1 MKKHISLS
9 TPTMHDEEMKF
20 IQEAFD
26 KNWIAPLGFNVDAF
40 ENEVCEYL
48 KEDVHALAVASG
60 TAAIHLAVKL
70 AGVQRGDVVLCSDMT
85 FAASVNP
92 VVYEGATPVFI
103 DAERDTWNMDPK
115 ALEKALKKYP
125 GCKAVV
131 MVHLYGTPCKA
142 AEIQEI
148 CDRHG
153 VRLIEDAA
161 ESLAATYR
169 GRQTGLFG
177 DYGIFSFNGN
187 KIITTSGGGML
198 ITKTAKERD
207 KAFFWSTQARD
218 KAYWYQHSEIGYNYR
233 MSNVVAG
240 IGRGQLVHLEEHRA
254 AKKAIY
260 DRYKEL
266 LAGLPLG
273 MNPFSPQSEPNFWL
287 SCVLLDEDVQRS
299 PVQLLEFLKDND
311 IETRPIWKP
320 MHMQPVFAGCD
331 FVSAAD
337 RPVDEDIFAR
347 GLCLP
352 SDIKMTPD
360 EQTYVAGKIK
370 EFLLS

>member
-125 GCKAVV
+125 GCKA
-131 MVHLYGTPCKA
+131 
-142 AEIQEI
+142 
-148 CDRHG
+148 DRKST
-153 VRLIEDAA
+153 RLN
-161 ESLAATYR
+161 S
-169 GRQTGLFG
+169 
-177 DYGIFSFNGN
+177 S
-187 KIITTSGGGML
+187 
-198 ITKTAKERD
+198 
-207 KAFFWSTQARD
+207 
-218 KAYWYQHSEIGYNYR
+218 H
-233 MSNVVAG
+233 
-240 IGRGQLVHLEEHRA
+240 
-254 AKKAIY
+254 
-260 DRYKEL
+260 
-266 LAGLPLG
+266 
-273 MNPFSPQSEPNFWL
+273 
-287 SCVLLDEDVQRS
+287 
-299 PVQLLEFLKDND
+299 
-311 IETRPIWKP
+311 
-320 MHMQPVFAGCD
+320 
-331 FVSAAD
+331 
-337 RPVDEDIFAR
+337 
-347 GLCLP
+347 
-352 SDIKMTPD
+352 
-360 EQTYVAGKIK
+360 
-370 EFLLS
+370 

>member
-1 MKKHISLS
+1 
-9 TPTMHDEEMKF
+9 
-20 IQEAFD
+20 
-26 KNWIAPLGFNVDAF
+26 
-40 ENEVCEYL
+40 
-48 KEDVHALAVASG
+48 
-60 TAAIHLAVKL
+60 
-70 AGVQRGDVVLCSDMT
+70 
-85 FAASVNP
+85 
-92 VVYEGATPVFI
+92 
-103 DAERDTWNMDPK
+103 
-115 ALEKALKKYP
+115 
-125 GCKAVV
+125 
-131 MVHLYGTPCKA
+131 
-142 AEIQEI
+142 
-148 CDRHG
+148 
-153 VRLIEDAA
+153 
-161 ESLAATYR
+161 
-169 GRQTGLFG
+169 
-177 DYGIFSFNGN
+177 
-187 KIITTSGGGML
+187 ML

-218 KAYWYQHSEIGYNYR
+218 QAYWYQHSEIGYNYR

-240 IGRGQLVHLEEHRA
+240 IGRGQLVHLEEHRT

-273 MNPFSPQSEPNFWL
+273 MNPFPPQSEPNFWL

-360 EQTYVAGKIK
+360 EQTCVAGKIK